1 MHERVRAFGG
11 LVQYNPTFKLSPYC
25 NIIMINFSEKEK
37 EFQNSKQHVH
47 KKMNP
52 FTI

>member
-1 MHERVRAFGG
+1 
-11 LVQYNPTFKLSPYC
+11 
-25 NIIMINFSEKEK
+25 MINFSEKEK

-52 FTI
+52 FTIWLNQNEQVIEQVMNSYIYIIKQNS